1 MMNLS
6 QDYQKFLK
14 SRKINSKYL
23 QHYSNQS
30 NQFIEDGII
39 FPQDIF
45 NRLLKDRII
54 ILSGE
59 IDTNICELI
68 KANLLYLESLD
79 SEEDITLYIN
89 SPGGSVYD
97 GLGLLDIME
106 YIKPEIG
113 TINTGLAASMAA
125 IILSSGSKGK
135 RKALKRSRTMIHQPM
150 GGYSGWSQASD
161 IEIEAKEIN
170 ELKKQLY
177 EIISENSGQTYNKV
191 EKDGDRDYWLSANDA
206 KKYGLID
213 EVLTKRRN

>member
-14 SRKINSKYL
+14 SKKINSKYL
-23 QHYSNQS
+23 QYYSNQS
-30 NQFIEDGII
+30 NQFIEDGLI

-79 SEEDITLYIN
+79 SEENITLYIN

-125 IILSSGSKGK
+125 IILSSGAKGK

-213 EVLTKRRN
+213 EILTKRK

>member
-1 MMNLS
+1 MNLG
-6 QDYQKFLK
+6 QDYKKFLK
-14 SRKINSKYL
+14 SKKINSTYIDKWT
-23 QHYSNQS
+23 HQS
-30 NQFIEDGII
+30 THFFDDGGII
-39 FPQDIF
+39 LPNDIF

-59 IDTNICELI
+59 IETHQCELI

-79 SEEDITLYIN
+79 PLEDIKLYIN

-97 GLGLLDIME
+97 GLGLLDIIE
-106 YIKPEIG
+106 YINPDVE

-125 IILSSGSKGK
+125 IILCSGKKGK

-150 GGYSGWSQASD
+150 GGYSGFAQASD
-161 IEIEAKEIN
+161 LEIDAKEIN

-177 EIISENSGQTYNKV
+177 EIVSERSGQDYSKV
-191 EKDGDRDYWLSANDA
+191 EKDSDRDYWLSAIEA

-213 EVLTKRRN
+213 EILTKRK

>member
-1 MMNLS
+1 MNLS

-14 SRKINSKYL
+14 SKKINSTYIS
-23 QHYSNQS
+23 HYSQKS
-30 NQFIEDGII
+30 TQFIEDGGLI
-39 FPQDIF
+39 FPNDIF

-59 IDTNICELI
+59 IDTHISELI
-68 KANLLYLESLD
+68 KANLLYLESLN

-125 IILSSGSKGK
+125 IILSSGAKGK

-150 GGYSGWSQASD
+150 GGYSGWAQASD
-161 IEIEAKEIN
+161 LEIDAKEIN

-177 EIISENSGQTYNKV
+177 EIISEKSGQTYTKV

-206 KKYGLID
+206 KRYGLID
-213 EVLTKRRN
+213 EVLLKRR

>member
-1 MMNLS
+1 MNLS

-14 SRKINSKYL
+14 SKKINSKYL
-23 QHYSNQS
+23 QYYSNQS
-30 NQFIEDGII
+30 NQFIEDGLI

-79 SEEDITLYIN
+79 SEENITLYIN

-125 IILSSGSKGK
+125 IILSSGAKGK

-213 EVLTKRRN
+213 EILTKRK

>member
-106 YIKPEIG
+106 YIKPKIG

-135 RKALKRSRTMIHQPM
+135 RKALKRSRTMIHQPL
-150 GGYSGWSQASD
+150 GYGGWSQASD
-161 IEIEAKEIN
+161 MEIEAREIN
-170 ELKKQLY
+170 DLKKQLY
-177 EIISENSGQTYNKV
+177 EIISENTGQVYDKV
-191 EKDGDRDYWLSANDA
+191 HKDGDRDYWMSAQDA
-206 KKYGLID
+206 KKYGMID
-213 EVLTKRRN
+213 EILTKRK

>member
-1 MMNLS
+1 MNLS

-14 SRKINSKYL
+14 SKKINSTYL
-23 QHYSNQS
+23 SHYSQKS
-30 NQFIEDGII
+30 TQYLDEGGLI
-39 FPQDIF
+39 FPNDVF

-59 IDTNICELI
+59 IDTHICELI

-79 SEEDITLYIN
+79 SGDDITLYIN

-125 IILSSGSKGK
+125 IILSSGAKGK
-135 RKALKRSRTMIHQPM
+135 RKALKRSRTMIHQP
-150 GGYSGWSQASD
+150 
-161 IEIEAKEIN
+161 
-170 ELKKQLY
+170 L
-177 EIISENSGQTYNKV
+177 
-191 EKDGDRDYWLSANDA
+191 
-206 KKYGLID
+206 
-213 EVLTKRRN
+213 

>member
-1 MMNLS
+1 MNLS

-14 SRKINSKYL
+14 SKKINSKYL

-30 NQFIEDGII
+30 NQFIEDGLI

-59 IDTNICELI
+59 IDTHICELI

-79 SEEDITLYIN
+79 SEENITLYIN

-125 IILSSGSKGK
+125 IILSSGAKGK

>member
-1 MMNLS
+1 MNLS

-14 SRKINSKYL
+14 SKKINSTYL
-23 QHYSNQS
+23 SHYSQKS
-30 NQFIEDGII
+30 TQYLDEEGLI
-39 FPQDIF
+39 FPNDVF

-59 IDTNICELI
+59 IDTHICELI

-79 SEEDITLYIN
+79 SGDDITLYIN

-125 IILSSGSKGK
+125 IILSSGAKGK
-135 RKALKRSRTMIHQPM
+135 RKALKRSRTMIHQPL
-150 GGYSGWSQASD
+150 GFGGWSQASD
-161 IEIEAKEIN
+161 MEIEAREIN

-177 EIISENSGQTYNKV
+177 EIISENTGQVYDKV
-191 EKDGDRDYWLSANDA
+191 HKDGDRDYWMSAQDA
-206 KKYGLID
+206 KKYGMID
-213 EVLTKRRN
+213 EILIKRK